1 MRTRSDKKE
10 QLDNLS
16 LHGEPLHKA
25 LKSLGWINKWFGN
38 HRSTVKSILNVYYK
52 EQKPLKIIDLGCGG
66 GDLIFA
72 IAKAL
77 RKKDI
82 RFSIIGIDGNKSSLQ
97 YAGEKCAGFGEI
109 TFQQEDILSPV
120 FTPAACDI
128 LITSHFIYHFRE
140 TELVRFINN
149 KLTNVSTAFICSE
162 LERSRFALFLFKV
175 TSFLLPI
182 SKLAKQDGQLAI
194 KRSLTKKEWL
204 SLLLQTNIENF
215 RLRRVPLFRIQLI
228 VLLNNKI

>member
-1 MRTRSDKKE
+1 METRSDKQE

-16 LHGEPLHKA
+16 LQGEPLHKA

-38 HRSTVKSILNVYYK
+38 HRSTINSILYVYNK

-66 GDLIFA
+66 GDLILA
-72 IAKAL
+72 IAKEL
-77 RKKDI
+77 RKKKVQ
-82 RFSIIGIDGNKSSLQ
+82 FSILGIDGNNSSLK
-97 YAGEKCAGFGEI
+97 YAGEKCAGFEEI
-109 TFQQEDILSPV
+109 TFQQADILSPA
-120 FTPAACDI
+120 FKPAPCDI
-128 LITSHFIYHFRE
+128 LITSHFIYHFPE

-162 LERSRFALFLFKV
+162 LERSRIAFFLFKL
-175 TSFLLPI
+175 TGFLLPV

-194 KRSLTKKEWL
+194 KRSFTKKEWL
-204 SLLLQTNIENF
+204 SVLKQTNMESF

-228 VLLNNKI
+228 VLLDNKI